1 MKPQA
6 SMTAD
11 LLKRCPSLKP
21 LRASLEA
28 GFHLL
33 REGFQQSGKWLI
45 AGNGGSAS
53 DADHIAGEWL
63 KAFMI
68 QQPPADLPEE
78 LACHLQH
85 ALPAIPLANFIG
97 LHTAFGNDC
106 DPKWAFAQ
114 LTYALG
120 KQGDGLLAISTSG
133 NSENILNAVQ
143 VARAKR
149 MKVLGLTGRSGG
161 ALKALCDVCVC
172 APEDET
178 YKIQELHLPIYH
190 CWCRMIE
197 QHFFGSDKHSVRKQK
212 KEEPSLRLAVR
223 PRKRTR

>member
-6 SMTAD
+6 LLLD
-11 LLKRCPSLKP
+11 LFKRYPSLKS
-21 LRASLEA
+21 LRKSLEA

-68 QQPPADLPEE
+68 KQPPADVPEE

-85 ALPAIPLANFIG
+85 ALPALPLANFIS

-133 NSENILNAVQ
+133 NSENILNAVR

-197 QHFFGSDKHSVRKQK
+197 EHFFGSDERPTRKQK

-223 PRKRTR
+223 PKKRTR

>member
-6 SMTAD
+6 LLLD
-11 LLKRCPSLKP
+11 LIKRYPSLKP
-21 LRASLEA
+21 LRVSLEA

-68 QQPPADLPEE
+68 KQPPADIPEE
-78 LACHLQH
+78 LARHLQH

-133 NSENILNAVQ
+133 NSENILNAVRT
-143 VARAKR
+143 ARSKR
-149 MKVLGLTGRSGG
+149 MKVLGLTGCSGG

-197 QHFFGSDKHSVRKQK
+197 QHFFGSDEHPTKKQK

>member
-6 SMTAD
+6 
-11 LLKRCPSLKP
+11 LLLELIKRYPSLKP

-63 KAFMI
+63 KAFMVK
-68 QQPPADLPEE
+68 QPPADVPEE

-85 ALPAIPLANFIG
+85 ALPAIPLANFTG

-120 KQGDGLLAISTSG
+120 KQSDGLLAISTSG
-133 NSENILNAVQ
+133 NSENILNAVR
-143 VARAKR
+143 VARAKC
-149 MKVLGLTGRSGG
+149 MKVLGLTGHSGG

-197 QHFFGSDKHSVRKQK
+197 EHFFGSNEHPTRKQK
-212 KEEPSLRLAVR
+212 KDEPSLRLAVR
-223 PRKRTR
+223 PKKRTR

>member
-1 MKPQA
+1 MKPR
-6 SMTAD
+6 TLLLD
-11 LLKRCPSLKP
+11 LIKRCLSLKP

-68 QQPPADLPEE
+68 KQPPIDIPEE
-78 LACHLQH
+78 LSCHLQH
-85 ALPAIPLANFIG
+85 ALPAIPLSNFIG
-97 LHTAFGNDC
+97 LYTAFGNDC

-133 NSENILNAVQ
+133 NSENILNAVR

-172 APEDET
+172 VPEDET

-197 QHFFGSDKHSVRKQK
+197 QHFFGSDEHPARKQK

>member
-6 SMTAD
+6 SMIAD
-11 LLKRCPSLKP
+11 LLKRYPSLKP

-68 QQPPADLPEE
+68 KQPPSDVPEE

-133 NSENILNAVQ
+133 NSENILNAVR

-197 QHFFGSDKHSVRKQK
+197 GHFFGSDEHPTKKQK

-223 PRKRTR
+223 PKKRTR

>member
-6 SMTAD
+6 LLLD
-11 LLKRCPSLKP
+11 LFKRYPSLKS
-21 LRASLEA
+21 LRKSLEA

-68 QQPPADLPEE
+68 KQPPADVPEE

-85 ALPAIPLANFIG
+85 ALPALPLANFIG

-106 DPKWAFAQ
+106 DPKWTFAQ

-133 NSENILNAVQ
+133 NSENILNAVR

-172 APEDET
+172 TPEDET

-197 QHFFGSDKHSVRKQK
+197 QHFFGSDEHPTKKQK

-223 PRKRTR
+223 PKKRTR

>member
-1 MKPQA
+1 MKPQ
-6 SMTAD
+6 TLLLD
-11 LLKRCPSLKP
+11 LIKRYPSLKP
-21 LRASLEA
+21 LRAPLEA

-68 QQPPADLPEE
+68 KQPPTNIPEE

-106 DPKWAFAQ
+106 DPKWTFAQ

-120 KQGDGLLAISTSG
+120 KQGDG
-133 NSENILNAVQ
+133 
-143 VARAKR
+143 
-149 MKVLGLTGRSGG
+149 SGG
-161 ALKALCDVCVC
+161 TRQTHEGALFDGAFRRCVESTLRCLRVCTRRRNVQNTGITS
-172 APEDET
+172 AD
-178 YKIQELHLPIYH
+178 L
-190 CWCRMIE
+190 
-197 QHFFGSDKHSVRKQK
+197 
-212 KEEPSLRLAVR
+212 SLLV
-223 PRKRTR
+223 PHD

>member
-6 SMTAD
+6 LLLD
-11 LLKRCPSLKP
+11 LIKRYPSLKS
-21 LRASLEA
+21 LRTSLEA

-68 QQPPADLPEE
+68 KQPPIDIPEE
-78 LACHLQH
+78 LSCHLQH
-85 ALPAIPLANFIG
+85 ALPAIPLSNFIG
-97 LHTAFGNDC
+97 LYTAFGNDC

-133 NSENILNAVQ
+133 NSENILNAVR

-172 APEDET
+172 VPEDET

-197 QHFFGSDKHSVRKQK
+197 QHFFGSDEHPARKQK